1 MTPSLSKNIF
11 LVTVLTMVIL
21 YLFSETYL
29 QTHAGSGGYIGVK
42 KDGVDSVDGLKGTR
56 DVAISPDG
64 NFVYGAGNGDN
75 AVAVFY
81 RDPSSGVLSFVEVQ
95 KKLY

>member
-1 MTPSLSKNIF
+1 MTRNLSKNIF

-29 QTHAGSGGYIGVK
+29 QIHAGSGGYIGVK
-42 KDGVDSVDGLKGTR
+42 KDGVDSVDGLKGIM

-64 NFVYGAGNGDN
+64 NFVYGAGKGDN
-75 AVAVFY
+75 AVAVFD
-81 RDPSSGVLSFVEVQ
+81 RDSS
-95 KKLY
+95 

>member
-1 MTPSLSKNIF
+1 MTRNLSKNIF

-29 QTHAGSGGYIGVK
+29 QIHAGSGGYIGVK
-42 KDGVDSVDGLKGTR
+42 KDGVDSVDGLKGIM

-64 NFVYGAGNGDN
+64 NFVYGAGKGDN
-75 AVAVFY
+75 AVAVFDFL
-81 RDPSSGVLSFVEVQ
+81 RSFQRCVPCGIG
-95 KKLY
+95 